1 MAVFMRRRAGGSS
14 IHRVEYIQSSGTQ
27 YFKTGFFPNQDTR
40 VVMDVQALSE
50 DTNPFFGSR
59 DGNQSSNSSILWCM
73 SKTNVRS
80 DYSTNQANMSIT
92 NTQVRV
98 IIDKNMNVTQF
109 GSVSITQDYKIFSIP
124 YEMTLLAVNESD
136 GVDPRFLS
144 ARLYACKIYD
154 NGTLVRDYIPCKD
167 PDGVVCL
174 YDRVAQKYVY
184 NAGSGTFTAGPDI

>member
-14 IHRVEYIQSSGTQ
+14 IHRVEYIQSSRKQ
-27 YFKTGFFPNQDTR
+27 YFKTGFFPNQDSR

-59 DGNQSSNSSILWCM
+59 VGDHTSNSFIFWCM
-73 SKTNVRS
+73 GKTSVRS
-80 DYSTNQANMSIT
+80 DYSTNHAFMSIT

-109 GSVSITQDYKIFSIP
+109 GSVSTTQDYEIFSIP

-136 GVDPRFLS
+136 GVDPRLLS

-174 YDRVAQKYVY
+174 YDRVAQEYVY
-184 NAGSGTFTAGPDI
+184 NAGGGTFTAGADI